1 MANDTSAPSV
11 SSSSHS
17 SGGARRPGVGSSAP
31 RMGPDGKPRRW
42 GPPRRK
48 VCRFCVDR
56 VQDVD
61 YKNTTILR
69 NFISERGKII
79 SARSS
84 GNCSKHHRMLTAA
97 IKRARNIALLPY
109 TVV

>member
-1 MANDTSAPSV
+1 MPNPVSTAPR
-11 SSSSHS
+11 
-17 SGGARRPGVGSSAP
+17 GRMRRPGEG
-31 RMGPDGKPRRW
+31 GQDGGRPRRW

-56 VQDVD
+56 VQAVD
-61 YKNTTILR
+61 FKNTTILR
-69 NFISERGKII
+69 NFVTERGKIL

-84 GNCSKHHRMLTAA
+84 GNCSKHHRMLTRA
-97 IKRARNIALLPY
+97 IKIARNLALLPY

>member
-1 MANDTSAPSV
+1 MAYP
-11 SSSSHS
+11 SSSSTQS
-17 SGGARRPGVGSSAP
+17 RPRSGGGRPGG
-31 RMGPDGKPRRW
+31 RDDGGRPRRW

-56 VQDVD
+56 VIEVD

-69 NFISERGKII
+69 NFVTERGKII
-79 SARSS
+79 SARSL

-97 IKRARNIALLPY
+97 VKRARNLALLPFA
-109 TVV
+109 VI